1 MSNKFKTI
9 IRLNLENPEECTAL
23 EYFRKYRPYSI
34 AIVEAVNGYYS
45 RLESLEEDPYLETR
59 EKEDEFLN
67 RIEEAVR
74 CGQQATANINLAE
87 LAALL
92 QGVQPAAAPPE
103 PAEVE
108 DEMSKED
115 YEIAMD
121 FMRDL
126 CGE

>member
-1 MSNKFKTI
+1 MSNIFKTI
-9 IRLNLENPEECTAL
+9 IRLNLDNSEDRQAW
-23 EYFRKYRPYSI
+23 EYLRKYRPYSK
-34 AIVEAVNGYYS
+34 AIVEAVNRYYS

-74 CGQQATANINLAE
+74 RGQQANANVNLAE
-87 LAALL
+87 IAALL
-92 QGVQPAAAPPE
+92 QGAQPAAAPPV

-108 DEMSKED
+108 EGMSEED